1 MRKVVVSLAA
11 AAVLCGAS
19 AANAAISIGATSG
32 DGMLVPNIVV
42 GTPNNGTM
50 PETVVFDTTTNTA
63 GTLTPWFEFS
73 NDLTGQYAFS
83 VTASTGLFNGST
95 ISLEQLTDTGFNVIA
110 QSMGNGITL
119 NMLTP
124 VLQANTTYRFTY
136 TFNAGAGGGAA
147 SGNASFMSA
156 PLPEP
161 ATWAMMLLG
170 FGGIGLAMRR
180 RRRPALAQIA

>member
-1 MRKVVVSLAA
+1 MRKLLYAVAGAA
-11 AAVLCGAS
+11 ALSTAS
-19 AANAAISIGATSG
+19 LANAAIMIGNTSG
-32 DGMLVPNIVV
+32 GNIVV
-42 GTPNNGTM
+42 GTPDNGTM
-50 PETVVFDTTTNTA
+50 PETVKFDTTTNTA
-63 GTLTPWFEFS
+63 GTVTPWFEFS

-83 VTASTGLFNGST
+83 ITDSTGLFNGST

-136 TFNAGAGGGAA
+136 TLNAGAGGSAA